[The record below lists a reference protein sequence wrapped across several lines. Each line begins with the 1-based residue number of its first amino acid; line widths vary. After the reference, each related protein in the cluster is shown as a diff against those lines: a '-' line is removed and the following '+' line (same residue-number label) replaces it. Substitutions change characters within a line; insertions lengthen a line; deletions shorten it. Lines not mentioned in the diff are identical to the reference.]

1 MTTDSLL
8 YSFVGFALQ
17 LMPATLLLLLPFEP
31 LRYRVQG
38 KRLWTIFGAVDI
50 SLTTIYAAGTY
61 GILLREPESSGPG
74 LLFGNYFMLFS
85 AVIVAALYFMLN
97 LDQPM
102 RKLFLLF
109 IVVTFAV
116 VQYSLVVM
124 VLQLQFFS
132 ALGFQYTQNYDRP
145 TCIAYLVITTV
156 LLPPIAVFFRKPLR
170 TYLKNMD
177 AAYSRGEF
185 ILLVVF
191 TILYLAIN
199 ALFSTFWERLR
210 LNVNVSSIYN
220 IPTILLLT
228 SMLFVVYYSVI
239 RFANLR
245 VIEGEWQLTAAII
258 EEDYKRIKQDME
270 KQSERLHDTRQLLRS
285 LYVITQNGS
294 PEELLAYINE
304 TIDHIHITDKRFCE
318 DGRLNGIL
326 QYYDSLAAA
335 SGIPFDVHAHC
346 LDLSSI
352 PEIDLTVLLGN
363 ALENAIRSTKAWRA
377 DHPED
382 PTAIRFNADDTQNML
397 RIQIENPSNKVA
409 YAIPVN
415 NLNVDK
421 YMPAEAFLSTSG
433 GGQGLNRIAS
443 IAAKYEGIA
452 NFRYNEK
459 TRQFITRI
467 TLIVPES
474 DR

>member
-50 SLTTIYAAGTY
+50 SLTAIYAAGTY
-61 GILLREPESSGPG
+61 GILLREQESSGSS

-124 VLQLQFFS
+124 VLQLHFFS
-132 ALGFQYTQNYDRP
+132 ALGFQYTQNYDFP

-156 LLPPIAVFFRKPLR
+156 LLPPVAVFFRKPLH
-170 TYLKNMD
+170 TYLKNMSIL
-177 AAYSRGEF
+177 YSRGEF

-191 TILYLAIN
+191 TILYLALN
-199 ALFSTFWERLR
+199 ALFSTFWEQLR
-210 LNVNVSSIYN
+210 LDVNVSSIYS
-220 IPTILLLT
+220 IPSVLLLT
-228 SMLFVVYYSVI
+228 AMLFVVYYSVI

-245 VIEGEWQLTAAII
+245 VMEGEWQLTAAII
-258 EEDYKRIKQDME
+258 EEDYKRIKQDIE

-285 LYVITQNGS
+285 LYVITQNGNR
-294 PEELLAYINE
+294 EELLTYINE
-304 TIDHIHITDKRFCE
+304 TIEHIHITDKRFCE
-318 DGRLNGIL
+318 DNRLNGIL

-352 PEIDLTVLLGN
+352 SEIDLIVLLGN

-382 PTAIRFNADDTQNML
+382 PTGIRFNADDAQNML
-397 RIQIENPSNKVA
+397 RIQIENPSDKVA
-409 YAIPVN
+409 YAIPMDN
-415 NLNVDK
+415 PSSDK
-421 YMPAEAFLSTSG
+421 YLPAEAFLSTSG

-452 NFRYNEK
+452 NFRYDKK
-459 TRQFITRI
+459 TQRFITRI